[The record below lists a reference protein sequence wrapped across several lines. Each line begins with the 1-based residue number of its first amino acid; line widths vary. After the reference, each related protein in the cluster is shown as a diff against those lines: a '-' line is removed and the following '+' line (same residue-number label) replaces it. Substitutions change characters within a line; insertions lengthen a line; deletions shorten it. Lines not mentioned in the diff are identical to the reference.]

1 MTRVEIPA
9 LLVGREGDLIAAIH
23 EGRVYT
29 LSIGR
34 GNGYRVRMPSD
45 SVRHVYDGRIVHLRI
60 ERVAL
65 PNGQSVELEVIR
77 HQGAS
82 AVAAVHADGQVVLIR
97 QYRHAAGGYIWELP
111 AGILH
116 DASEA
121 PAACAAR
128 ELREETGL
136 SAREWRPLGSIMTTP
151 GFTDERIHL
160 FLARGLEQGD
170 HTRDHDEV
178 IAEVRMVPLADA
190 LAMIRRGEIV
200 DGKTIAGLYLA
211 ADAIREAA

>member
-1 MTRVEIPA
+1 MAAHPVRSENDRVSLVEVPA
-9 LLVGREGDLIAAIH
+9 LLVGGESDLIAAIPH
-23 EGRVYT
+23 EARVYT

-34 GNGYRVRMPSD
+34 GNGYRERMSSE
-45 SVRHVYDGRIVHLRI
+45 SVRNVYDGRIVHLRI

-65 PNGQSVELEVIR
+65 PNGETVELELIR
-77 HQGAS
+77 HRGAS
-82 AVAAVHADGQVVLIR
+82 AVAAVHADGRVVLIR
-97 QYRHAAGGYIWELP
+97 QYRYAAGGYIWELP
-111 AGILH
+111 AGILI
-116 DASEA
+116 DANE
-121 PAACAAR
+121 P
-128 ELREETGL
+128 GL

-160 FLARGLEQGD
+160 FLARGLEEGS
-170 HTRDHDEV
+170 HSRDHDEV
-178 IAEVRMVPLADA
+178 IAEVRTVPLADA

>member
-1 MTRVEIPA
+1 MSPE
-9 LLVGREGDLIAAIH
+9 
-23 EGRVYT
+23 
-29 LSIGR
+29 
-34 GNGYRVRMPSD
+34 
-45 SVRHVYDGRIVHLRI
+45 SVRHIYDGRIVKLRV

-65 PNGQSVELEVIR
+65 PNGEHVELELIR
-77 HQGAS
+77 HRGAS
-82 AVAAVHADGQVVLIR
+82 AVAAVDADGRVVLIR
-97 QYRHAAGGYIWELP
+97 QYRYAAGGYIWELP
-111 AGILH
+111 AGILN
-116 DASEA
+116 DANEA
-121 PAACAAR
+121 PAACAER

-160 FLARGLEQGD
+160 FLARGLQEGA

-178 IAEVRMVPLADA
+178 IAEVRTIPLADA

-200 DGKTIAGLYLA
+200 DGKTIVGLYLA

>member
-1 MTRVEIPA
+1 MSSE
-9 LLVGREGDLIAAIH
+9 
-23 EGRVYT
+23 
-29 LSIGR
+29 
-34 GNGYRVRMPSD
+34 

-65 PNGQSVELEVIR
+65 PNGQAVELELIR
-77 HQGAS
+77 HKGAS
-82 AVAAVHADGQVVLIR
+82 AVAAVDADERVTLIR
-97 QYRHAAGGYIWELP
+97 QYRYAAGGYIWELP
-111 AGILH
+111 AGILS
-116 DASEA
+116 DDDET
-121 PAACAAR
+121 PVACAER

-136 SAREWRPLGSIMTTP
+136 SAREWRPLGSMLTTP

-170 HTRDHDEV
+170 HARDHDEV
-178 IAEVRMVPLADA
+178 IAEVRTIPLADA
-190 LAMIRRGEIV
+190 LAMIRGGEIV